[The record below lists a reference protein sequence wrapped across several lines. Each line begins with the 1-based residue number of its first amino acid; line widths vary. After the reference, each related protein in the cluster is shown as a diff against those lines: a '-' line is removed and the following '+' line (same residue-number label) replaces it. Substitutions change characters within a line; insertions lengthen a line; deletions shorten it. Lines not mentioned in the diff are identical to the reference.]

1 MQTGCFYTRGVK
13 FVKVFD
19 AHCDVLWQLWRTEGK
34 RSFEHDED
42 LHISFEQ
49 LKKKKGSIQC
59 FAIYVPE
66 GVPYSQRFEAA
77 LEMANI
83 FHEQVLRSSHMKWI
97 QTKEDVHNLTNEEIG
112 AILTLEGCEA
122 VGKEISKLHTLYNLG
137 VRSVGLT
144 WNYANLVADGALE
157 TRGAGL
163 SLFGKE
169 VVSSLNH
176 HRMWTDVSHL
186 SEKGFWDVMEIG
198 EYPIASHSN
207 CYHLCPHPRNLKDE
221 QIKALIK
228 KDGMI
233 GVTFV
238 PGFLTKKQV
247 ASIDDILRH
256 VEHICMLGG
265 EKNVGFGSDFDG
277 IVTMVKNI
285 KKYEDYNRI
294 IEVLLKYYT
303 EAQVKNFTYN
313 NFVNHILF

>member
-1 MQTGCFYTRGVK
+1 M
-13 FVKVFD
+13 KVFD
-19 AHCDVLWQLWRTEGK
+19 AHCDVLWQLWKAKGK
-34 RSFEHDED
+34 ISFESDEG

-49 LKKKKGSIQC
+49 LKRRKGSMQC

-66 GVPYSQRFEAA
+66 EVPYAQRFDVA

-83 FHEQVLRSSHMKWI
+83 FHEQILPLPDVKLIR
-97 QTKEDVHNLTNEEIG
+97 TKEDVQGLTEEDIG
-112 AILTLEGCEA
+112 VILTLEGCEA
-122 VGKEISKLHTLYNLG
+122 IGKEISKLHTLYHLG

-163 SLFGKE
+163 SLFGKD
-169 VVSSLNH
+169 VVKELNRY
-176 HRMWTDVSHL
+176 RMWTDVSHL
-186 SEKGFWDVMEIG
+186 SEKGFWDVIEMENH
-198 EYPIASHSN
+198 PIASHSN
-207 CYHLCPHPRNLKDE
+207 CYHICPHPRNLKDE
-221 QIKALIK
+221 QIKALIDK
-228 KDGMI
+228 NGMI

-238 PGFLTKKQV
+238 PGFLTEKRV

-256 VEHICMLGG
+256 IERICMLGG

-285 KKYEDYNRI
+285 KRYEDYNRI
-294 IEVLLKYYT
+294 IDALLKHYT